1 MPLATAFIIK
11 ERDIVD
17 MASLSQLIGSL
28 GFPIV
33 ATVALFWWN
42 MKQEERHKEEV
53 GELSQAIA
61 NNTLALTELKEMLRK
76 EDE

>member
-1 MPLATAFIIK
+1 M
-11 ERDIVD
+11 
-17 MASLSQLIGSL
+17 IGSL

-33 ATVALFWWN
+33 ATIALFWWN

-76 EDE
+76 DEE

>member
-1 MPLATAFIIK
+1 MDVTN
-11 ERDIVD
+11 
-17 MASLSQLIGSL
+17 LSQMIGSL

-33 ATVALFWWN
+33 ATIALFWWN

-76 EDE
+76 DEE